1 MWMPT
6 KRGYVTKRGRQ
17 RRYRAA
23 RGPGRRSIPDA
34 EAGAIRDRL
43 AGFIRDR
50 YGSVYEFT
58 ATFGHADSTVQ
69 GWLSKTKPRVPDSA
83 TLLALARDTRLSLD
97 WLILGEGAAELR
109 DTSASMGVFADELR
123 RTLVAELVAHGGVH
137 VREAEM
143 TLPEP
148 RALFRSVL
156 AQWRERVGDFRRAVG
171 RALHRQPVEPHRA
184 RGTR

>member
-1 MWMPT
+1 MFMPT

-17 RRYRAA
+17 RRYRPG
-23 RGPGRRSIPDA
+23 RGPGRRSIPGADA
-34 EAGAIRDRL
+34 RAIRDRL
-43 AGFIRDR
+43 VGFIRDR

-69 GWLSKTKPRVPDSA
+69 GWVSKTKPRVPDAA
-83 TLLALARDTRLSLD
+83 TLLALARDTGLSLD

-109 DTSASMGVFADELR
+109 GTGASMGPFANELR

-137 VREAEM
+137 VQEAEM

-148 RALFRSVL
+148 RTLFRVVL
-156 AQWRERVGDFRRAVG
+156 AHWRERV
-171 RALHRQPVEPHRA
+171 
-184 RGTR
+184 